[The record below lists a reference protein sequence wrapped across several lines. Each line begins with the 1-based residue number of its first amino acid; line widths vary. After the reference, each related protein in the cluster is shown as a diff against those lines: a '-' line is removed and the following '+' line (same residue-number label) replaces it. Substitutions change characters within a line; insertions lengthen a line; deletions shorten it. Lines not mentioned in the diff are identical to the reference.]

1 MKKKSKE
8 KIAITLFLI
17 ITIIAKIWLI
27 KVQPVRYL
35 PTNKYDDGLMVNMAN
50 NLLQGKWLGEYNCLT
65 LVKGIF
71 TPLFIAITKII
82 EIPFLIGQDLF
93 YDISCIFVI
102 YVVGKILKNKKLLG
116 IIYICLIFN
125 PITYSAELCRVYRDG
140 IYSGLTMF
148 LIGFAYIIF
157 LNRRENIK
165 KQIKYFVGLGITL
178 SSLYLCREETIW
190 LLPFVLMSTII
201 TMIFIAKDKNINNT
215 KKRLLLYLIPIG
227 IVIVNNLLVCT
238 INYKNYGVFE
248 LNQYW
253 SKEFKSAYGAL
264 TRIKPKETYSRVPVS
279 QETMKR
285 IYEISPKF
293 KELEKYL
300 SGEEGK
306 RWSKCGDSQYGE
318 IQGGWLHWAL
328 IRAVEEQGYY
338 KDAKTANKYYQEL
351 ADEINNAIDN
361 GKIEGYQEKRVSIV
375 PKFSYKEILETFI
388 KSEKAIKYQTKY
400 YLVNTEVQWSYKDDE
415 KDVTMWQ
422 NVTTSKT
429 DFVEKY
435 TGKFDKLKLEILKNI
450 KIIYEK
456 VNPCLF
462 IISIICLIVEVIYF
476 IRNKKKNYKQILL
489 ILGLATLYYCRIFII
504 TFTSITMY
512 STAMNSM
519 YLANTYG
526 IQILFSLCSIV
537 FCINN
542 INFKKI
548 LKGGINK

>member
-1 MKKKSKE
+1 
-8 KIAITLFLI
+8 
-17 ITIIAKIWLI
+17 
-27 KVQPVRYL
+27 
-35 PTNKYDDGLMVNMAN
+35 
-50 NLLQGKWLGEYNCLT
+50 
-65 LVKGIF
+65 
-71 TPLFIAITKII
+71 
-82 EIPFLIGQDLF
+82 
-93 YDISCIFVI
+93 
-102 YVVGKILKNKKLLG
+102 
-116 IIYICLIFN
+116 
-125 PITYSAELCRVYRDG
+125 
-140 IYSGLTMF
+140 MF

-157 LNRRENIK
+157 FNRRENIQ

-201 TMIFIAKDKNINNT
+201 TMIFIAKDKKINNT

-264 TRIKPKETYSRVPVS
+264 TRVKPKETYSRVPVS

-306 RWSKCGDSQYGE
+306 RWSKCGDGQYGE

-526 IQILFSLCSIV
+526 IQILFSLCSIA
-537 FCINN
+537 FCMNN

-548 LKGGINK
+548 LKGE

>member
-35 PTNKYDDGLMVNMAN
+35 PTNKYDDELMVNMAN

-82 EIPFLIGQDLF
+82 GIPFLIGQDLF

-157 LNRRENIK
+157 LNRRENIQ

-264 TRIKPKETYSRVPVS
+264 TRVKPKETYSRVPVS

-293 KELEKYL
+293 KELENYL

-306 RWSKCGDSQYGE
+306 RWSKCGDGQYGE

-476 IRNKKKNYKQILL
+476 IRNKEKNYKQILL

-537 FCINN
+537 FCMNN

-548 LKGGINK
+548 LKEE

>member
-1 MKKKSKE
+1 MEKKSKE

-82 EIPFLIGQDLF
+82 GIPFLIGQDLF

-148 LIGFAYIIF
+148 LIGFTYIIF
-157 LNRRENIK
+157 LNRRENIQ

-264 TRIKPKETYSRVPVS
+264 TRVKPKETYSRVPVS

-526 IQILFSLCSIV
+526 IQILFSLCSIA
-537 FCINN
+537 FCMNN

-548 LKGGINK
+548 LKGE

>member
-82 EIPFLIGQDLF
+82 GIPFLIGQDLF

-157 LNRRENIK
+157 LNRRGKIQ

-190 LLPFVLMSTII
+190 LLPFVLISTII

-264 TRIKPKETYSRVPVS
+264 TRVKPKETYSRVPVS

-293 KELEKYL
+293 KELENYL

-306 RWSKCGDSQYGE
+306 RWSKCGDDQYGE

-338 KDAKTANKYYQEL
+338 KDAKTANKYYQDL

-361 GKIEGYQEKRVSIV
+361 GKIEGYSEKRDSIV

-388 KSEKAIKYQTKY
+388 KSEKTIKYQTKY
-400 YLVNTEVQWSYKDDE
+400 YLVSTEVQWSYKDDE

-429 DFVEKY
+429 DLVEKY
-435 TGKFDKLKLEILKNI
+435 TGKFDKLKLEILKDI
-450 KIIYEK
+450 KMIYEK

-476 IRNKKKNYKQILL
+476 IRNKEKNYKQILL

-548 LKGGINK
+548 LKGE

>member
-1 MKKKSKE
+1 
-8 KIAITLFLI
+8 
-17 ITIIAKIWLI
+17 
-27 KVQPVRYL
+27 
-35 PTNKYDDGLMVNMAN
+35 
-50 NLLQGKWLGEYNCLT
+50 
-65 LVKGIF
+65 
-71 TPLFIAITKII
+71 
-82 EIPFLIGQDLF
+82 
-93 YDISCIFVI
+93 
-102 YVVGKILKNKKLLG
+102 
-116 IIYICLIFN
+116 
-125 PITYSAELCRVYRDG
+125 
-140 IYSGLTMF
+140 MF

-157 LNRRENIK
+157 LNRRENIQ

-264 TRIKPKETYSRVPVS
+264 TRVKPKETYSRVPVS

-293 KELEKYL
+293 KELENYL

-306 RWSKCGDSQYGE
+306 RWSKCGDGQYGE

-526 IQILFSLCSIV
+526 IQILFSLCSIA
-537 FCINN
+537 FCMNN

-548 LKGGINK
+548 LKGE

>member
-264 TRIKPKETYSRVPVS
+264 TRVKPKETYSRVPVS

-293 KELEKYL
+293 KELENYL

-306 RWSKCGDSQYGE
+306 RWSKCGDGQYGE

-526 IQILFSLCSIV
+526 IQILFSLCSIA
-537 FCINN
+537 FCMNN

-548 LKGGINK
+548 LKGE

>member
-157 LNRRENIK
+157 LNRRENIQ

-264 TRIKPKETYSRVPVS
+264 TRVKPKETYSRVPVS

-293 KELEKYL
+293 KELENYL

-306 RWSKCGDSQYGE
+306 RWSKCGDGQYGE

-526 IQILFSLCSIV
+526 IQILFSLCSIA
-537 FCINN
+537 FCMNN

-548 LKGGINK
+548 LKGE

>member
-82 EIPFLIGQDLF
+82 GIPFLIGQDLF

-157 LNRRENIK
+157 LNRRENIQ

-264 TRIKPKETYSRVPVS
+264 TRVKPKETYSRVPVS

-361 GKIEGYQEKRVSIV
+361 GKIEGYSEKRDSIV

-388 KSEKAIKYQTKY
+388 KSEKTIKYQTKY
-400 YLVNTEVQWSYKDDE
+400 YLVSTEVQWSYKDDE

-429 DFVEKY
+429 DLVEKY
-435 TGKFDKLKLEILKNI
+435 TGKFDKLKLEILKDI
-450 KIIYEK
+450 KMIYEK

-476 IRNKKKNYKQILL
+476 IRNKEKNYKQILL

-519 YLANTYG
+519 YLANTCG

-548 LKGGINK
+548 LKGE

>member
-82 EIPFLIGQDLF
+82 GIPFLIGQDLF

-157 LNRRENIK
+157 LNRRGKIQ

-190 LLPFVLMSTII
+190 LLPFVLISTII

-264 TRIKPKETYSRVPVS
+264 TRVKPKETYSRVPVS

-293 KELEKYL
+293 KELENYL

-306 RWSKCGDSQYGE
+306 RWSKCGDGQYGE

-476 IRNKKKNYKQILL
+476 IRNKEKNYKQILL

-537 FCINN
+537 FCMNN

-548 LKGGINK
+548 LKGE

>member
-82 EIPFLIGQDLF
+82 GIPFLIGQDLF

-157 LNRRENIK
+157 LNRRENIQ

-388 KSEKAIKYQTKY
+388 KSEKAIK
-400 YLVNTEVQWSYKDDE
+400 
-415 KDVTMWQ
+415 
-422 NVTTSKT
+422 
-429 DFVEKY
+429 F
-435 TGKFDKLKLEILKNI
+435 GIKN
-450 KIIYEK
+450 
-456 VNPCLF
+456 
-462 IISIICLIVEVIYF
+462 
-476 IRNKKKNYKQILL
+476 
-489 ILGLATLYYCRIFII
+489 FII
-504 TFTSITMY
+504 TLVLIIIT
-512 STAMNSM
+512 
-519 YLANTYG
+519 LG
-526 IQILFSLCSIV
+526 IPLLLNV
-537 FCINN
+537 F
-542 INFKKI
+542 
-548 LKGGINK
+548 

>member
-82 EIPFLIGQDLF
+82 GIPFLIGQDLF

-157 LNRRENIK
+157 LNRRENIQ

-526 IQILFSLCSIV
+526 IQILFSLCSIA
-537 FCINN
+537 FCMNN

-548 LKGGINK
+548 LKGE

>member
-82 EIPFLIGQDLF
+82 GIPFLIGQDLF

-157 LNRRENIK
+157 LNRRENIQ

-264 TRIKPKETYSRVPVS
+264 TRVKPKETYSRVPVS

-293 KELEKYL
+293 KELENYL

-306 RWSKCGDSQYGE
+306 RWSKCGDGQYGE

-351 ADEINNAIDN
+351 TDEINNAIDN
-361 GKIEGYQEKRVSIV
+361 GKIEGYSEKRASIV

-388 KSEKAIKYQTKY
+388 KSEKTIKYQTKY

-476 IRNKKKNYKQILL
+476 IRNKGKNYKQILL

-537 FCINN
+537 FCMNN
-542 INFKKI
+542 INLKKY
-548 LKGGINK
+548 

>member
-190 LLPFVLMSTII
+190 LLPFVLISTII

-264 TRIKPKETYSRVPVS
+264 TRVKPKETYSRVPVS

-476 IRNKKKNYKQILL
+476 IRNKEKNYKQILL

-526 IQILFSLCSIV
+526 IQILFSLCSIA
-537 FCINN
+537 FCMNN

-548 LKGGINK
+548 LKGE

>member
-1 MKKKSKE
+1 
-8 KIAITLFLI
+8 
-17 ITIIAKIWLI
+17 
-27 KVQPVRYL
+27 
-35 PTNKYDDGLMVNMAN
+35 
-50 NLLQGKWLGEYNCLT
+50 
-65 LVKGIF
+65 
-71 TPLFIAITKII
+71 
-82 EIPFLIGQDLF
+82 
-93 YDISCIFVI
+93 
-102 YVVGKILKNKKLLG
+102 
-116 IIYICLIFN
+116 
-125 PITYSAELCRVYRDG
+125 
-140 IYSGLTMF
+140 MF

-157 LNRRENIK
+157 LNRRENIQ

-227 IVIVNNLLVCT
+227 IVIVNDLLVCT

-264 TRIKPKETYSRVPVS
+264 TRVKPKETYSRVPVS

-526 IQILFSLCSIV
+526 IQILFSLCSIA
-537 FCINN
+537 FCMNN

-548 LKGGINK
+548 LKGE

>member
-82 EIPFLIGQDLF
+82 GIPFLIGQDLF

-264 TRIKPKETYSRVPVS
+264 TRVKPKETYSRVPVS

-293 KELEKYL
+293 KELENYL

-306 RWSKCGDSQYGE
+306 RWSKCGDGQYGE

-435 TGKFDKLKLEILKNI
+435 TGKFDKLKIEILKNI

-476 IRNKKKNYKQILL
+476 IRNKEKNYKQILL

-537 FCINN
+537 FCMNN

-548 LKGGINK
+548 LKGE

>member
-190 LLPFVLMSTII
+190 LLPFVLISTII

-264 TRIKPKETYSRVPVS
+264 TRVKPKETYSRVPVS

-293 KELEKYL
+293 KELENYL

-306 RWSKCGDSQYGE
+306 RWSKCGDGQYGE

-338 KDAKTANKYYQEL
+338 KDAKTANKYYQDL

-361 GKIEGYQEKRVSIV
+361 GKIEGYSEKRDSIV

-388 KSEKAIKYQTKY
+388 KSEKTIKYQTKY
-400 YLVNTEVQWSYKDDE
+400 YLVSTEVQWSYKDDE
-415 KDVTMWQ
+415 KDVTVWQ

-548 LKGGINK
+548 LKGE

>member
-71 TPLFIAITKII
+71 TPLFTAITKII
-82 EIPFLIGQDLF
+82 GIPFLIGQDLF

-102 YVVGKILKNKKLLG
+102 YVIGKILKNKKLLG

-125 PITYSAELCRVYRDG
+125 PIIYSAELCRVYRDG

-148 LIGFAYIIF
+148 LIGFSYIIF
-157 LNRRENIK
+157 LNRRGKIQ

-190 LLPFVLMSTII
+190 LLPFVLISTII
-201 TMIFIAKDKNINNT
+201 TMIFIAKDKNINDT

-264 TRIKPKETYSRVPVS
+264 TRVKPKETYSRVPVS

-293 KELEKYL
+293 KELENYL

-306 RWSKCGDSQYGE
+306 RWSKCGDGQYGE

-328 IRAVEEQGYY
+328 IRAVEEQEYY
-338 KDAKTANKYYQEL
+338 KDAKTANKYYQDL

-361 GKIEGYQEKRVSIV
+361 GKIEGYSEKRASIV

-388 KSEKAIKYQTKY
+388 KSEKTIKYQTKY
-400 YLVNTEVQWSYKDDE
+400 YLVSTEVQWSYKDDE

-435 TGKFDKLKLEILKNI
+435 TGKFDKLKLEILKDI
-450 KIIYEK
+450 KMIYEK

-476 IRNKKKNYKQILL
+476 IRNKEKNYKQILL

-537 FCINN
+537 FCMNN
-542 INFKKI
+542 INLKKY
-548 LKGGINK
+548 

>member
-1 MKKKSKE
+1 MEKKSKE

-125 PITYSAELCRVYRDG
+125 PITYSAELCRGYRDG

-157 LNRRENIK
+157 LNRRENIQ

-264 TRIKPKETYSRVPVS
+264 TRVKPKETYSRVPVS
-279 QETMKR
+279 Q
-285 IYEISPKF
+285 
-293 KELEKYL
+293 
-300 SGEEGK
+300 
-306 RWSKCGDSQYGE
+306 
-318 IQGGWLHWAL
+318 
-328 IRAVEEQGYY
+328 
-338 KDAKTANKYYQEL
+338 
-351 ADEINNAIDN
+351 
-361 GKIEGYQEKRVSIV
+361 
-375 PKFSYKEILETFI
+375 
-388 KSEKAIKYQTKY
+388 
-400 YLVNTEVQWSYKDDE
+400 
-415 KDVTMWQ
+415 
-422 NVTTSKT
+422 
-429 DFVEKY
+429 
-435 TGKFDKLKLEILKNI
+435 
-450 KIIYEK
+450 
-456 VNPCLF
+456 
-462 IISIICLIVEVIYF
+462 
-476 IRNKKKNYKQILL
+476 
-489 ILGLATLYYCRIFII
+489 
-504 TFTSITMY
+504 
-512 STAMNSM
+512 
-519 YLANTYG
+519 
-526 IQILFSLCSIV
+526 
-537 FCINN
+537 
-542 INFKKI
+542 
-548 LKGGINK
+548 

>member
-82 EIPFLIGQDLF
+82 GIPFLIGQDLF

-157 LNRRENIK
+157 LNRRENIQ

-476 IRNKKKNYKQILL
+476 IRNKEKNYKQILL

-537 FCINN
+537 FCMNN

-548 LKGGINK
+548 LKGE

>member
-190 LLPFVLMSTII
+190 LLPFVLISTII

-264 TRIKPKETYSRVPVS
+264 TRVKPKETYSRVPVS

-476 IRNKKKNYKQILL
+476 IRNKEKNYKQILL

-537 FCINN
+537 FCMNN

-548 LKGGINK
+548 LKGE

>member
-82 EIPFLIGQDLF
+82 GIPFLIGQDLF

-157 LNRRENIK
+157 LNRRENIQ

-264 TRIKPKETYSRVPVS
+264 TRVKPKETYSRVPVS

-293 KELEKYL
+293 KELENYL

-306 RWSKCGDSQYGE
+306 RWSKCGDGQYGE

-476 IRNKKKNYKQILL
+476 IRDKKKNYKQILL

-537 FCINN
+537 FCMNN

-548 LKGGINK
+548 LKEE

>member
-190 LLPFVLMSTII
+190 LLPFVLISTII

-264 TRIKPKETYSRVPVS
+264 TRVKPKETYSRVPVS

-476 IRNKKKNYKQILL
+476 IRNKEKNYKQILL

-526 IQILFSLCSIV
+526 IQILFSLCSIA
-537 FCINN
+537 FCMNN

-548 LKGGINK
+548 LKEE

>member
-82 EIPFLIGQDLF
+82 GIPFLIGQDLF

-102 YVVGKILKNKKLLG
+102 YVIGKILKNKKLLG

-125 PITYSAELCRVYRDG
+125 PIIYSAELCRVYRDG

-148 LIGFAYIIF
+148 LIGFSYIIF
-157 LNRRENIK
+157 LNRRGKIQ

-190 LLPFVLMSTII
+190 LLPFVLISTII
-201 TMIFIAKDKNINNT
+201 TMIFIAKDKNINDT

-248 LNQYW
+248 LHQYW

-264 TRIKPKETYSRVPVS
+264 TRVKPKETYSRVPVS

-293 KELEKYL
+293 KELENYL

-306 RWSKCGDSQYGE
+306 RWSKCGDGQYGE

-351 ADEINNAIDN
+351 ADEINEAIDN

-388 KSEKAIKYQTKY
+388 KSEKTIKYQTKY

-429 DFVEKY
+429 DLVEKY
-435 TGKFDKLKLEILKNI
+435 TGKFDKLKLEILKDI
-450 KIIYEK
+450 KMIYEK

-476 IRNKKKNYKQILL
+476 IRNKEKNYKQILL

-504 TFTSITMY
+504 TFTSVTMY

-537 FCINN
+537 FCMNN

-548 LKGGINK
+548 LKGE

>member
-1 MKKKSKE
+1 
-8 KIAITLFLI
+8 
-17 ITIIAKIWLI
+17 
-27 KVQPVRYL
+27 
-35 PTNKYDDGLMVNMAN
+35 
-50 NLLQGKWLGEYNCLT
+50 
-65 LVKGIF
+65 
-71 TPLFIAITKII
+71 
-82 EIPFLIGQDLF
+82 
-93 YDISCIFVI
+93 
-102 YVVGKILKNKKLLG
+102 
-116 IIYICLIFN
+116 
-125 PITYSAELCRVYRDG
+125 
-140 IYSGLTMF
+140 
-148 LIGFAYIIF
+148 
-157 LNRRENIK
+157 
-165 KQIKYFVGLGITL
+165 
-178 SSLYLCREETIW
+178 
-190 LLPFVLMSTII
+190 
-201 TMIFIAKDKNINNT
+201 
-215 KKRLLLYLIPIG
+215 
-227 IVIVNNLLVCT
+227 
-238 INYKNYGVFE
+238 
-248 LNQYW
+248 
-253 SKEFKSAYGAL
+253 
-264 TRIKPKETYSRVPVS
+264 
-279 QETMKR
+279 MKR

-293 KELEKYL
+293 KELENYL

-306 RWSKCGDSQYGE
+306 RWSKCGDGQYGE

-351 ADEINNAIDN
+351 TDEINNAIDN
-361 GKIEGYQEKRVSIV
+361 GKIEGYSEKRASIV

-388 KSEKAIKYQTKY
+388 KSEKTIKYQTKY

-476 IRNKKKNYKQILL
+476 IRNKGKNYKQILL

-537 FCINN
+537 FCMNN
-542 INFKKI
+542 INLKKY
-548 LKGGINK
+548 

>member
-82 EIPFLIGQDLF
+82 GIPFLIGQDLF

-157 LNRRENIK
+157 LNRRENIQ

-227 IVIVNNLLVCT
+227 IVIVNDLLVCT

-264 TRIKPKETYSRVPVS
+264 TRVKPKETYSRVPVS

-526 IQILFSLCSIV
+526 IQILFSLCSIA
-537 FCINN
+537 FCMNN

-548 LKGGINK
+548 LKGE

>member
-82 EIPFLIGQDLF
+82 GIPFLIGQDLF

-157 LNRRENIK
+157 LNRRENIQ

-201 TMIFIAKDKNINNT
+201 TMIIIAKDKNINNT
-215 KKRLLLYLIPIG
+215 KKRLLLSLIPIG

-264 TRIKPKETYSRVPVS
+264 TRVKPKETYSRVPVS

-293 KELEKYL
+293 KELENYL

-306 RWSKCGDSQYGE
+306 RWSKCGDGQYGE

-476 IRNKKKNYKQILL
+476 IRNKEKNYKQILL

-537 FCINN
+537 FCMNN

-548 LKGGINK
+548 LKGE

>member
-82 EIPFLIGQDLF
+82 GIPFLIGQDLF

-157 LNRRENIK
+157 LNRRENIQ

-264 TRIKPKETYSRVPVS
+264 TRVKPKETYSRVPVS

-293 KELEKYL
+293 KELENYL

-306 RWSKCGDSQYGE
+306 RWSKCGDGQYGE

-476 IRNKKKNYKQILL
+476 IRNKEKNYKQILL

-537 FCINN
+537 FCMNN

-548 LKGGINK
+548 LKGE

>member
-215 KKRLLLYLIPIG
+215 RKRLLLYLIPIG

-264 TRIKPKETYSRVPVS
+264 TRVKPKETYSRVPVS

-328 IRAVEEQGYY
+328 IRAVEEQEDY

-400 YLVNTEVQWSYKDDE
+400 YLVSTEVQWSYKDDE

-476 IRNKKKNYKQILL
+476 IRNKEKNYKQILL

-548 LKGGINK
+548 LKGE

>member
-17 ITIIAKIWLI
+17 ITIIAKILLI

-82 EIPFLIGQDLF
+82 GIPFLIGQDLF

-157 LNRRENIK
+157 LNRRENIQ

-264 TRIKPKETYSRVPVS
+264 TRVKPKETYSRVPVS

-476 IRNKKKNYKQILL
+476 IRNKEKNYKQILL
-489 ILGLATLYYCRIFII
+489 ILGLVTLYYCRIFII

-537 FCINN
+537 FCMNN

-548 LKGGINK
+548 LNEE

>member
-82 EIPFLIGQDLF
+82 GIPFLIGQDLF

-157 LNRRENIK
+157 LNRRENIQ

-264 TRIKPKETYSRVPVS
+264 TRVKPKETYSRVPVS

-293 KELEKYL
+293 KELENYL

-306 RWSKCGDSQYGE
+306 RWSKCGDGQYGE

-422 NVTTSKT
+422 IVTTSKT

-476 IRNKKKNYKQILL
+476 IRDKKKNYKQILL

-537 FCINN
+537 FCMNN

-548 LKGGINK
+548 LKEE

>member
-1 MKKKSKE
+1 
-8 KIAITLFLI
+8 
-17 ITIIAKIWLI
+17 
-27 KVQPVRYL
+27 
-35 PTNKYDDGLMVNMAN
+35 
-50 NLLQGKWLGEYNCLT
+50 
-65 LVKGIF
+65 
-71 TPLFIAITKII
+71 
-82 EIPFLIGQDLF
+82 
-93 YDISCIFVI
+93 
-102 YVVGKILKNKKLLG
+102 
-116 IIYICLIFN
+116 
-125 PITYSAELCRVYRDG
+125 
-140 IYSGLTMF
+140 MF

-157 LNRRENIK
+157 LNRRENIQ

-264 TRIKPKETYSRVPVS
+264 TRVKPKETYSRVPVS

-293 KELEKYL
+293 KELENYL

-306 RWSKCGDSQYGE
+306 RWSKCGDGQYGE

-456 VNPCLF
+456 VNQVLVLPW
-462 IISIICLIVEVIYF
+462 E
-476 IRNKKKNYKQILL
+476 
-489 ILGLATLYYCRIFII
+489 
-504 TFTSITMY
+504 
-512 STAMNSM
+512 
-519 YLANTYG
+519 
-526 IQILFSLCSIV
+526 
-537 FCINN
+537 
-542 INFKKI
+542 
-548 LKGGINK
+548 

>member
-82 EIPFLIGQDLF
+82 GIPFLIGQDLF

-157 LNRRENIK
+157 LNRRGKIQ

-190 LLPFVLMSTII
+190 LLPFVLISTII

-227 IVIVNNLLVCT
+227 IVIVNNLLVCK

-264 TRIKPKETYSRVPVS
+264 TRVKPKETYSRVPVS

-293 KELEKYL
+293 KELENYL

-306 RWSKCGDSQYGE
+306 KWSKCGDGQYGE

-338 KDAKTANKYYQEL
+338 KDAKTANKYYQDL

-361 GKIEGYQEKRVSIV
+361 GKIEGYSEKRASIV

-388 KSEKAIKYQTKY
+388 KSEKTIKYQTKY
-400 YLVNTEVQWSYKDDE
+400 YLVSTEVQWSYKDDE

-476 IRNKKKNYKQILL
+476 IRNKGKNYKQILL

-537 FCINN
+537 FCMNN
-542 INFKKI
+542 INLKKY
-548 LKGGINK
+548 